1 MSTYAEL
8 QQDIYYLIKETE
20 DDELM
25 LIKPLMTTTRCVL
38 LVSNDGDSEYTF
50 WKELDDEL
58 FEVVDELTDDE
69 AELYESLFEDD
80 DYDDDED

>member
-8 QQDIYYLIKETE
+8 QQDIYYLVKETE

-25 LIKPLMTTTRCVL
+25 LIKPLMTTSQCVL
-38 LVSNDGDSEYTF
+38 LVGNDGESEYTF
-50 WKELDDEL
+50 WKQLDDEV